1 MSSGDGYSND
11 GDGVDDVNG
20 INTDVDDYPT
30 VVMMIA
36 SLVVVML

>member
-1 MSSGDGYSND
+1 MCSGDGYSND

-20 INTDVDDYPT
+20 INTDVDDDPT

-36 SLVVVML
+36 SLAVVMV